1 MYISHQRVLPQTPR
15 SKAEKYPETT
25 LRPYQGL
32 VVYTTMGVKYS
43 SSNSNFLS
51 DCLPMAWKLVFV
63 HIQIYNKNKTNIHQM
78 EEKKGL
84 TNIALAM
91 LTSGDS
97 ARKAEPHC

>member
-1 MYISHQRVLPQTPR
+1 
-15 SKAEKYPETT
+15 
-25 LRPYQGL
+25 
-32 VVYTTMGVKYS
+32 
-43 SSNSNFLS
+43 
-51 DCLPMAWKLVFV
+51 MAWKLVFV